1 MRAISERYIKYSVC
15 LLPSAERNRVF
26 GNNVVMHL
34 TATTRDKKNVCI
46 IYSFEIYV
54 LVRFPRTH
62 NDVKDTNGIVFL
74 DKPCIDTQIIH
85 IYIQEEICVRE
96 K

>member
-1 MRAISERYIKYSVC
+1 
-15 LLPSAERNRVF
+15 
-26 GNNVVMHL
+26 MHL

-74 DKPCIDTQIIH
+74 DKPCIDTNNTYIH
-85 IYIQEEICVRE
+85 TKRNMCAREIKKKRRAF
-96 K
+96 

>member
-1 MRAISERYIKYSVC
+1 
-15 LLPSAERNRVF
+15 
-26 GNNVVMHL
+26 MHL
-34 TATTRDKKNVCI
+34 VATTRDKENVCI

-74 DKPCIDTQIIH
+74 DKPCVDTQIIH
-85 IYIQEEICVRE
+85 IYIQERRNMCMREIEKKRE
-96 K
+96 QF